1 MTETAA
7 RLTGVHMLY
16 VAHLVLLFVLAA
28 PAELSVDIT
37 TASET
42 EDTSLFP
49 TLDQTPRYG
58 SWVV

>member
-1 MTETAA
+1 
-7 RLTGVHMLY
+7 MLY

-28 PAELSVDIT
+28 PAELSADIT